1 MNWPAVLHRTRPWL
15 RTLLGRAPDLPL
27 TRLALDSLDSEAPL
41 PLALF
46 AAPILDTL
54 GDS

>member
-1 MNWPAVLHRTRPWL
+1 
-15 RTLLGRAPDLPL
+15 
-27 TRLALDSLDSEAPL
+27 LALDSLDTEAPL

-54 GDS
+54 GDGRTDPIGHDSEAPDLRESLV

>member
-1 MNWPAVLHRTRPWL
+1 M
-15 RTLLGRAPDLPL
+15 PL
-27 TRLALDSLDSEAPL
+27 TRLALDSLDTEAPL

-54 GDS
+54 GDG